1 MSDEIHDALLRRAL
15 GFDCEETVDEY
26 GFSEGEEVLV
36 KRKVTKKYVPPDISA
51 AKLLLEEKPLGEYSD
66 EELAREKE
74 RLLKSEEN
82 PTISQT
88 RFLLET
94 LEAAPEFLD
103 TFDEELFR
111 EIVDKIIV
119 ESNER
124 LRFLLINGLELTED
138 IERTVR

>member
-66 EELAREKE
+66 EELARLIF
-74 RLLKSEEN
+74 RLLKLLQREEN
-82 PTISQT
+82 S
-88 RFLLET
+88 
-94 LEAAPEFLD
+94 
-103 TFDEELFR
+103 
-111 EIVDKIIV
+111 
-119 ESNER
+119 
-124 LRFLLINGLELTED
+124 
-138 IERTVR
+138 